1 MFNNE
6 NTMILDRFRSLV
18 GYLLLLSFCV
28 APAAWAA
35 DALVLGVV
43 PYLSARKLAEL
54 YEPLRAHLA
63 GELNTP
69 VVMESASDYTAYLA
83 RTAAGEYDIIAT
95 SPYFGR
101 LAQREQGY
109 VVLARPLTDLEPLL
123 VTRAS
128 DGPTEL
134 SGLRGGV
141 VTTSDRLANL
151 TLAAHRHLLAR
162 GLAPGVDVLI
172 RPMGSHANSLAALE
186 KGESS
191 AAVVSVTALKQVG
204 GDWMARL
211 RILARVAPTTP
222 LLYLA
227 HKRLGEA
234 ETARIRKLMF
244 AFANDQ
250 AEGRRFMDA
259 LGHGGLKAVT
269 DADMRALDPFV
280 ADLKALLAAR

>member
-1 MFNNE
+1 MV
-6 NTMILDRFRSLV
+6 LGRFRNLA
-18 GYLLLLSFCV
+18 GCLFLLLLLL
-28 APAAWAA
+28 APVVQAA

-63 GELNTP
+63 GELSKP
-69 VVMESASDYTAYLA
+69 VVMESAPDYTAYLA

-128 DGPTEL
+128 DGPTDL
-134 SGLRGGV
+134 SGLRGQV

-151 TLAAHRHLLAR
+151 TLAAHRHLAAR
-162 GLAPGVDVLI
+162 GLKPGSDVTI

-186 KGESS
+186 KGESV
-191 AAVVSVTALKQVG
+191 AAVISVTALKQVG
-204 GDWMARL
+204 GDWS
-211 RILARVAPTTP
+211 ARVRIMTRIEPTTP

-227 HKRLGEA
+227 NGRLGEA
-234 ETARIRKLMF
+234 ETQRIRKLMF
-244 AFANDQ
+244 AFANDTQ
-250 AEGRRFMDA
+250 EGRRFMDA
-259 LGHGGLKAVT
+259 LGHGGLKAVAE
-269 DADMRALDPFV
+269 ADMRALDPFV
-280 ADLKALLAAR
+280 ADLKTLLATP